1 VRILVAEDDRELA
14 EKVARALER
23 AGFAVDQVHDGHQAD
38 FQGRSESY
46 DAAVLDLG
54 LPQLDGLS
62 VLRGWREAGVA
73 LPVLILT
80 ARSRWSEKQAGF
92 HAGADDYLTKPFEMG
107 EVVLRVQ
114 ALIRRSKGIAS
125 PDLVCGSLRLD
136 TRTGDLS
143 LGGEPLELTGQEHR
157 VLAYLLHH
165 AGRVV
170 SRTELLEHVYARDRD
185 PDSNVLDVLIGRVRR
200 KLGRPLIETVR
211 GRGYRLVNARE

>member
-1 VRILVAEDDRELA
+1 MRVLIAEDDLELGA
-14 EKVARALER
+14 KLERALER
-23 AGFAVDQVHDGHQAD
+23 AGFAVDLARDGRQAD
-38 FQGRSESY
+38 FLGRTEAY

-54 LPQLDGLS
+54 LPQLDGLG

-92 HAGADDYLTKPFEMG
+92 HAGADDYLTKPFEFG
-107 EVVLRVQ
+107 EAVLRVQ
-114 ALIRRSKGIAS
+114 ALIRRSKGYAHPEI
-125 PDLVCGSLRLD
+125 VCGALRLD
-136 TRTGDLS
+136 TRTGDVALN
-143 LGGEPLELTGQEHR
+143 GEPLVLTSQEHR

-170 SRTELLEHVYARDRD
+170 SRSELLDHVYARDRD

-200 KLGRPLIETVR
+200 KLGLPLIETVR
-211 GRGYRLVNARE
+211 GRGFRLVSARE